1 MRRGIAVGVLTG
13 ALAVA
18 AGCSGSSGSSATTAA
33 DGSATTVAAI
43 RSSGTTQPTRPLRIL
58 VTNDDGVGAAG
69 IDAVTNG
76 LTSLPGTE
84 VVVVA
89 PATNQ
94 SGTGGKTTAG
104 EVTVRDATTAS
115 GVTAKAVE
123 GYPADTIT
131 VAIDRNGIPWKPD
144 LVVSGI
150 NAGQNLGPFVE
161 VSGTVGAARAAVA
174 RGVPALAASQGLASQ
189 PDFPWAVTLVNQWVE
204 QHRAALLA
212 GTAPAQVD
220 NLNVPTCLTGT
231 KQELVSVPVASDI
244 TGIDLTKTDCPGTGP
259 VANDAQAFAAGH
271 PTLSQLGAA
280 PTSTTAP

>member
-1 MRRGIAVGVLTG
+1 MRNGIAAGLLAG
-13 ALAVA
+13 ALVAA
-18 AGCSGSSGSSATTAA
+18 AGCSGSGGSSATTAA
-33 DGSATTVAAI
+33 DGSATTVGAI
-43 RSSGTTQPTRPLRIL
+43 RSGTTQASRPLRIL

-94 SGTGGKTTAG
+94 SGTGGKTTSG
-104 EVTVRDATTAS
+104 ELVVHEATTAS

-161 VSGTVGAARAAVA
+161 ISGTVGAARAAVA

-231 KQELVSVPVASDI
+231 KQELISVPVATDV

-259 VANDAQAFAAGH
+259 TANDAQAFAAGH
-271 PTLSQLGAA
+271 ATLSQLGAA
-280 PTSTTAP
+280 PTTTAAP

>member
-1 MRRGIAVGVLTG
+1 MKRGIAAGLLAG
-13 ALAVA
+13 ALVA
-18 AGCSGSSGSSATTAA
+18 GAGCSSSGGSSATTAA

-43 RSSGTTQPTRPLRIL
+43 RSGTTQPSRPLRIL
-58 VTNDDGVGAAG
+58 VTNDDGVAAPG
-69 IDAVTNG
+69 IDAVTAG
-76 LTSLPGTE
+76 LKALPGTE

-104 EVTVRDATTAS
+104 EVAVRDATTAS
-115 GVTAKAVE
+115 GVPAKAVE

-144 LVVSGI
+144 LVVSGV

-161 VSGTVGAARAAVA
+161 ISGTVGAARAAVA
-174 RGVPALAASQGLASQ
+174 RGVPALAASQGLASE
-189 PDFPWAVTLVNQWVE
+189 PDYPWAVELVTQWVE

-212 GTAPAQVD
+212 GTAPARVD

-231 KQELVSVPVASDI
+231 KQELVVVPVASDI

-271 PTLSQLGAA
+271 ATLSELA
-280 PTSTTAP
+280 PASPTTTAP